1 MNSNNNDVSF
11 NKVIKLVALGDGAVG
26 KTSLIRHWAENKF
39 EKTYLKTLGV
49 DITDKSI
56 ILGHNTKIKIVVW
69 DLAGQESYKS
79 YRSAFYQGTE
89 AIMIV
94 ADVTNPATFDN
105 LPTWRDEISQFV
117 GIKVP
122 TIFLANKC
130 DLVEIRKVQMEEI
143 LTVANHL
150 GLKED
155 QVFETSALNGLNVL
169 DAFTRIAELSLE

>member
-1 MNSNNNDVSF
+1 MTKNSAGDF
-11 NKVIKLVALGDGAVG
+11 DKVIKLVAVGDGGVG
-26 KTSLIRHWAENKF
+26 KTSLIRRWAENKF

-56 ILGHNTKIKIVVW
+56 SYKDKKIKMVVW
-69 DLAGQESYKS
+69 DLAGQESYKT
-79 YRSAFYQGTE
+79 YRSAFYKGTE

-105 LPTWRDEISQFV
+105 LTNWRDEISNFV

-130 DLVEIRKVQMEEI
+130 DLVGIRTVERNQI
-143 LTVANHL
+143 LAIGKHL
-150 GLKED
+150 GLNQD
-155 QVFETSALNGLNVL
+155 QIFETSALEGTNVKE
-169 DAFTRIAELSLE
+169 AFEKLAKQALE